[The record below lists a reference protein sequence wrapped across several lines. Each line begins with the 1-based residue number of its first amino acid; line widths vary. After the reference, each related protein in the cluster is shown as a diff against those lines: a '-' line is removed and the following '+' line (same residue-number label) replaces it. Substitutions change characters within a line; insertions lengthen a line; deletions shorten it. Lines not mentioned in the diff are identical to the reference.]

1 MSKVTFYC
9 ISAYQRTPLHI
20 AARRGHREIVKYLI
34 AEKGADTKSKDRF
47 GVSI

>member
-20 AARRGHREIVKYLI
+20 AAGRGHRDIVKYL
-34 AEKGADTKSKDRF
+34 AENRADTKSKDKF